1 MTSYGQFCPVA
12 KASEVLAERWTPLV
26 LRELLF
32 GSHRFNDLCRG
43 VPLMSRSLLAKR
55 LRELEGAGVVE
66 RRRVPGREAHEYH
79 LTPAGEELRP
89 IIEGLGA
96 WGQRWVTH
104 ELDERDLDPSLLLWD
119 LQRNLVRDELPDR
132 RTVARIDFPRITGPR
147 RLWWLLVGDGD
158 PDLCLTDPGF
168 EVDLFVTADL
178 GALTRFWLGRVPWRE
193 MLVAGDVELTG
204 PRWLQRSFPRWL
216 GRSTLATVPMPP
228 KPMPPAPPARPGGA
242 AGPA

>member
-1 MTSYGQFCPVA
+1 MTTYGQFCPVA

-26 LRELLF
+26 LRELLL
-32 GSHRFNDLCRG
+32 GSHRFNDLRRG

-55 LRELEGAGVVE
+55 LRELETAGVVE
-66 RRRVPGREAHEYH
+66 RRRVPGREAQEYF

-104 ELDERDLDPSLLLWD
+104 ELDERDLDPSLLMWD
-119 LQRNLVRDELPDR
+119 LRRNLRGDQLPDR
-132 RTVARIDFPRITGPR
+132 RTVVRFDFPRLAGPR
-147 RLWWLLVGDGD
+147 RFWWLLAGGGD
-158 PDLCLTDPGF
+158 PDICLTDPGF

-178 GALTRFWLGRVPWRE
+178 GALTRFWLGRITWRQAE
-193 MLVAGDVELTG
+193 AGGAVELTG

-216 GRSTLATVPMPP
+216 GRSPLADVPMPA
-228 KPMPPAPPARPGGA
+228 APPVRQGA
-242 AGPA
+242 ANQLSG

>member
-55 LRELEGAGVVE
+55 LRELEAAGVVE

-89 IIEGLGA
+89 IIVGLGA

-104 ELDERDLDPSLLLWD
+104 ELEESDLDPSLLMWD
-119 LQRNLVRDELPDR
+119 VQRNLVRDQLPER
-132 RTVARIDFPRITGPR
+132 RAVVRIDFPRARGAR
-147 RLWWLLVGDGD
+147 RFWWLLVGDGD

-178 GALTRFWLGRVPWRE
+178 GALTRFWLGRVTWSR
-193 MLVAGDVELTG
+193 MLAAGDVELSG

-216 GRSTLATVPMPP
+216 GRSTLADV
-228 KPMPPAPPARPGGA
+228 PMPPAPPARPGA